1 MPTTDG
7 TAAAHSNIPSSGVVR
22 RSRQRKVLENRDLCR
37 IVSCYIPSY
46 LKKCSVENDCYGGVG
61 GYDDDD
67 DDEDEDDE
75 DEEEEDE
82 DEEEEIDDDDDE
94 EEEEEDSFKNQVV

>member
-7 TAAAHSNIPSSGVVR
+7 TATAHSKMPSSAVTR

-46 LKKCSVENDCYGGVG
+46 LDKCSVEMENDCYGGG
-61 GYDDDD
+61 GDD
-67 DDEDEDDE
+67 DDEDEDE
-75 DEEEEDE
+75 DEEEEDDDN
-82 DEEEEIDDDDDE
+82 DEEEEGD
-94 EEEEEDSFKNQVV
+94 EEEEEDSLKD